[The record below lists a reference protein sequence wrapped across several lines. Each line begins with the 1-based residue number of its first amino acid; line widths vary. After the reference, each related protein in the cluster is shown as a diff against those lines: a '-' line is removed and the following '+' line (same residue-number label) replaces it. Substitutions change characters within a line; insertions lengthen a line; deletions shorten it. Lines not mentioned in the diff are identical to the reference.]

1 MFTQFLSGEYHLVI
15 YTALGLS
22 HHSVSILL
30 PCFLMESAAE
40 HVHAMRSFVVTELI
54 KNPGELI
61 IIYNTGL
68 SLLLNTT
75 FLTIILYILHHRHH
89 NILLRFIARHRLGQ
103 KSFRCSCSHGLRIG
117 K

>member
-15 YTALGLS
+15 YAALGLL

-54 KNPGELI
+54 GNPGELI
-61 IIYNTGL
+61 ISYNTGF

-75 FLTIILYILHHRHH
+75 FVTIILHHRHH

-103 KSFRCSCSHGLRIG
+103 KSFRCSCSHRLRIG